1 MNNSFMEKPFP
12 VLWFRLHYILMLYR
26 LLCLFLLVFSS
37 ILYANSNG
45 ASLKQGNINVLIP
58 NLWSVEKPIKQ
69 DSLVI
74 SHNDIPATINIIQH
88 YFLEPITSN
97 ALHELRATTV
107 YDGWMKILSRPAS
120 QKERLMAN
128 INDAY
133 LAVYIRQELNDEL
146 KLNEYL
152 TAEYY
157 FVNHTNYYILTIET
171 TKQSWPLIQSEWKFF
186 LENFWV
192 GNGQRPSYQP
202 LNISFK
208 NWVQPGNFNNMN
220 FINASP
226 SIQRRLTANWEF
238 SVTANLSNED
248 IPLVTS
254 GNDLFMIINN
264 HLSKFDSL
272 SGTTLW
278 SFPLDKSIDTSYLAS
293 MNSLIFLKNASTN
306 SIMAISTQSGEV
318 VYTISVTNLLSSP
331 VFTQNHLYLND
342 NGVIRKYAIESGL
355 LSWSHSNYSFKEGSL
370 FVSEYYLIGQIT
382 TNEFVALDPEHGSL
396 VWKTQPCALL
406 FSPTCTNDILLAP
419 IKEGNLNT
427 KLIAFDLKDG
437 SIKWSFNKSILN
449 FSFNH
454 AISATNEFSI
464 LSFSILNEDNEKDH
478 LLLRLNNE
486 NGDVDWE
493 YPSTFGFTRPIL
505 SSFFV
510 FTFNRVS
517 NKLLI
522 IDSFTGKDI
531 PYPSFSR
538 PLSQFM
544 LMKQSFI
551 NMFFSNNKL
560 TVQSLH

>member
-1 MNNSFMEKPFP
+1 MNNVFIEKPFP
-12 VLWFRLHYILMLYR
+12 VLRFRLHCVLMFYR
-26 LLCLFLLVFSS
+26 LLCLFLLVFSN
-37 ILYANSNG
+37 IFYANSNG
-45 ASLKQGNINVLIP
+45 ASFKQGNINVLIP

-69 DSLVI
+69 DSLTLA
-74 SHNDIPATINIIQH
+74 HNDVPATINIIQH
-88 YFLEPITSN
+88 YFLEPVTAN

-120 QKERLMAN
+120 KKERLMAN
-128 INDAY
+128 INDAH

-146 KLNEYL
+146 KLHEFL

-157 FVNHTNYYILTIET
+157 FVDNANYYILTIET
-171 TKQSWPLIQSEWKFF
+171 TKKAWQTIQSEWKFF
-186 LENFWV
+186 LENFWI
-192 GNGQRPSYQP
+192 GNGTRPSYQP

-208 NWVQPGNFNNMN
+208 DWVQPGNFNNMN

-226 SIQRRLTANWEF
+226 SIQRPLKTSWEF
-238 SVTANLSNED
+238 SVTANLTNKD
-248 IPLVTS
+248 IPIVTS
-254 GNDLFMIINN
+254 DNDLFIIVDNQ
-264 HLSKFDSL
+264 LSKFDSI
-272 SGTTLW
+272 SGTAQW
-278 SFPLDKSIDTSYLAS
+278 SFPLDNSIDRSYLAS
-293 MNSLIFLKNASTN
+293 INSLLFLKNNSTN
-306 SIMAISTQSGEV
+306 SIMAISTDSGEI
-318 VYTISVTNLLSSP
+318 VYTISVTKLLSSP
-331 VFTQNHLYLND
+331 VFTQNYLYLND
-342 NGVIRKYAIESGL
+342 NGIIRKYAIESGL
-355 LSWSHSNYSFKEGSL
+355 LNWSHSNYVFNEGSL
-370 FVSEYYLIGQIT
+370 FVSEYYLIGQIS
-382 TNEFVALDPEHGSL
+382 TNEFVALDPEHVEL
-396 VWKTQPCALL
+396 VWKTQPCDLL

-419 IKEGNLNT
+419 IKEGKLNK

-454 AISATNEFSI
+454 AISATNDFSI
-464 LSFSILNEDNEKDH
+464 ISFSILNESKQKEH
-478 LLLRLNNE
+478 LLLRLNND

-505 SSFFV
+505 SSFFI

-517 NKLLI
+517 NKFLI

-544 LMKQSFI
+544 LMKQSLI
-551 NMFFSNNKL
+551 NMFFSKNKL